1 MELGV
6 LCALLLICSAWG
18 VLADVQTV
26 YWNSTNKSFLWDDY
40 TVVVRLN
47 DYLEI
52 VCPHYEDENMATHT
66 VERYTLF
73 LVDYE
78 EYTTCKPIS
87 KIQVR
92 WECNNPFAPH
102 GPEKFREKFQKY
114 TAFILGKEFKEGEDY
129 YYISKPIHHHGES
142 CLKLK
147 VHVAGKS
154 TQQPVTNVHTPRARI
169 LSDEPSENVP
179 GVMKSVANSSC
190 SRPLSFTLL
199 GLLFS
204 LVLTLGL

>member
-6 LCALLLICSAWG
+6 LAVLLLSCAYPG
-18 VLADVQTV
+18 LADMHTV

-40 TVVVRLN
+40 SVEVRLN
-47 DYLEI
+47 DYLDI
-52 VCPHYEDENMATHT
+52 VCPHYEEENVPGRT

-78 EYTTCKPIS
+78 EYTTCKPLS
-87 KIQVR
+87 KNQVR

-102 GPEKFREKFQKY
+102 GPEKFREKFQKF
-114 TAFILGKEFKEGEDY
+114 TAFSLGKEFKEGNSY

-147 VHVAGKS
+147 VHVAGKA
-154 TQQPVTNVHTPRARI
+154 TQQPLTNVHTPRAGV
-169 LSDEPSENVP
+169 LSDGPADDLP
-179 GVMKSVANSSC
+179 GVMKSIAHNSA
-190 SRPLSFTLL
+190 SRHSSLIVFGLLLPLFLAL
-199 GLLFS
+199 GL
-204 LVLTLGL
+204 